1 MSFATLA
8 TLATPVTA
16 KSKLGVARFF
26 STLPP
31 FATPK
36 IKIHF
41 HFGDFFFSSE
51 IRRCQRGLPTPA
63 RARTPCLDL
72 YTFHKKR
79 GTLAIGRWFR

>member
-36 IKIHF
+36 IIF
-41 HFGDFFFSSE
+41 TLVTFFFLRHQTVPE
-51 IRRCQRGLPTPA
+51 GIADPA
-63 RARTPCLDL
+63 RARTPCA
-72 YTFHKKR
+72 T
-79 GTLAIGRWFR
+79 